1 MLFTAPPQGMV
12 TAYPQV
18 GQYERVR
25 GRKGENER
33 VIRESLDEQVGP
45 KTRDGHAWEV
55 AIVFTG
61 GEGGWRST

>member
-33 VIRESLDEQVGP
+33 VIRESLDEQVRF
-45 KTRDGHAWEV
+45 KDRKSV
-55 AIVFTG
+55 V
-61 GEGGWRST
+61 